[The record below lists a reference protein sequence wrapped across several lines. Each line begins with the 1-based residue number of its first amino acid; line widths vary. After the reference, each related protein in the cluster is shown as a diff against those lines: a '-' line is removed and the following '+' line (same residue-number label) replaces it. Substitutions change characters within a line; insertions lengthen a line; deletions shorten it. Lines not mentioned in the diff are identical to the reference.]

1 MGEEFQQKLEGYV
14 EQIAQYHDPAMQG
27 LARALLPVEEFEE
40 KAAIALAKEGKFQP
54 TKEEENHFFLIQLL
68 HWFKT
73 SFKWVNSPSCDFCA
87 SNTHHI
93 GMGEPSAEDLQF
105 GASRVEI
112 HSCELCGTV
121 TRFPRYNSPAKL
133 METQCGRCGEWANCF
148 TFYCV
153 ALGYNA
159 RLVLDFTDHVWT
171 ECYSPY
177 LGRWVHLDPCEASYD
192 TPLLYEKGW
201 GKKLNYVIA
210 VAKDGVYDV
219 TKRYTRK
226 WPEVVSR
233 RNLVSEETAE
243 EVVALLTAIQRS
255 KLEPEELD
263 ILEQRDRQEAEELS
277 GAQASPETDQHLPG
291 RQSGSKEWREVRG
304 EMGVQHI
311 ESDRSFCPA
320 RLCADEHVGKIYQA
334 IGLLCS
340 QERSTAEKELALL
353 HDLLIKL
360 KRQPFRA
367 RSAKLESTDETQLNF
382 LQSKG
387 GAAWLDGIG
396 MKQASDGSGG
406 MQVTLKEPPGK
417 AALALV
423 TALENVEKVTKKL
436 ASQDMS
442 SLQLMLQ
449 GRRLCGGLVYAT
461 GEQMPSGTA
470 SAAFDGHYSTKWEE
484 PGGAKGV
491 LVGATLVYHL
501 HGNASQ
507 HIVGYD
513 LTSANDCPERDPL
526 DWMLEGSCDGG
537 KTWQLLD
544 KRSGELFQERYE
556 RRCFIV
562 AKESQFPCSVLRL
575 QFAAVRETVKTS
587 RLQLSSIDFYL
598 HN

>member
-1 MGEEFQQKLEGYV
+1 MTYLELPVAVLDHSLENQVAIGIVLHSDMARQQNFAGGHGPYV
-14 EQIAQYHDPAMQG
+14 ELVNSQDVGMSELEREKNGSLLLWLAGSSFLEKNKENQG
-27 LARALLPVEEFEE
+27 RGRN
-40 KAAIALAKEGKFQP
+40 KR
-54 TKEEENHFFLIQLL
+54 QLL

-73 SFKWVNSPSCDFCA
+73 SFKWVNSTSFDFCA

-171 ECYSPY
+171 EFHSPY

-291 RQSGSKEWREVRG
+291 RQSGSKEWREARG

-311 ESDRSFCPA
+311 ESDRSFCSA

-340 QERSTAEKELALL
+340 QERSAAEKELALL

-360 KRQPFRA
+360 KRQSFRA
-367 RSAKLESTDETQLNF
+367 RSAKMESTDETQLNF

-387 GAAWLDGIG
+387 SAAWLDGIG

-417 AALALV
+417 AALALA
-423 TALENVEKVTKKL
+423 TALENVEK
-436 ASQDMS
+436 AS
-442 SLQLMLQ
+442 
-449 GRRLCGGLVYAT
+449 T
-461 GEQMPSGTA
+461 
-470 SAAFDGHYSTKWEE
+470 AFDGHYSTKWEE
-484 PGGAKGV
+484 PEGAK
-491 LVGATLVYHL
+491 GATLVYHL
-501 HGNASQ
+501 HGNTSQ

-513 LTSANDCPERDPL
+513 LTSANDCPKRDPL

-537 KTWQLLD
+537 
-544 KRSGELFQERYE
+544 
-556 RRCFIV
+556 
-562 AKESQFPCSVLRL
+562 
-575 QFAAVRETVKTS
+575 
-587 RLQLSSIDFYL
+587 
-598 HN
+598 

>member
-1 MGEEFQQKLEGYV
+1 MTYLELPVAVLDHSLENQVAIGIVLHSDMARQQNFAGGHGPYVELVNSQDVGMSELEG
-14 EQIAQYHDPAMQG
+14 EKNG
-27 LARALLPVEEFEE
+27 SLL
-40 KAAIALAKEGKFQP
+40 L
-54 TKEEENHFFLIQLL
+54 
-68 HWFKT
+68 W
-73 SFKWVNSPSCDFCA
+73 WVNSTSFDFCA

-93 GMGEPSAEDLQF
+93 GMGGPSAEDLQF

-112 HSCELCGTV
+112 HRCFQLKVSSIYKRFNSSPCSCELCGTV
-121 TRFPRYNSPAKL
+121 TRFPRYNSPAK
-133 METQCGRCGEWANCF
+133 
-148 TFYCV
+148 
-153 ALGYNA
+153 
-159 RLVLDFTDHVWT
+159 VLDFTDHVWT
-171 ECYSPY
+171 EFHSPY
-177 LGRWVHLDPCEASYD
+177 LGR
-192 TPLLYEKGW
+192 W

-291 RQSGSKEWREVRG
+291 RQSGSKEWREARG

-320 RLCADEHVGKIYQA
+320 RLCADEHVGKIYHA
-334 IGLLCS
+334 IGPLCS

-396 MKQASDGSGG
+396 MKQASDGRGG

-417 AALALV
+417 AALALA

-436 ASQDMS
+436 ASHAAADVTRMEA
-442 SLQLMLQ
+442 LRWLGLCH
-449 GRRLCGGLVYAT
+449 RRTDALWNG
-461 GEQMPSGTA
+461 
-470 SAAFDGHYSTKWEE
+470 
-484 PGGAKGV
+484 
-491 LVGATLVYHL
+491 
-501 HGNASQ
+501 
-507 HIVGYD
+507 
-513 LTSANDCPERDPL
+513 
-526 DWMLEGSCDGG
+526 
-537 KTWQLLD
+537 
-544 KRSGELFQERYE
+544 
-556 RRCFIV
+556 
-562 AKESQFPCSVLRL
+562 
-575 QFAAVRETVKTS
+575 
-587 RLQLSSIDFYL
+587 
-598 HN
+598 